1 MSGGQRGAGS
11 TCNAVHSVPEK
22 WARFSGGGGRENTYE
37 REKVS
42 VETMS
47 DRTDR
52 CWVVLGGMGI
62 CVLWEGSLPEEYRPR
77 RLEDAL
83 EDSHG
88 RQSSPVLNHRC
99 PGRGNMSP

>member
-22 WARFSGGGGRENTYE
+22 WARFSRGGGRENTYE

-52 CWVVLGGMGI
+52 CWVVLDGARWHGYLCPVGG
-62 CVLWEGSLPEEYRPR
+62 LT
-77 RLEDAL
+77 D
-83 EDSHG
+83 
-88 RQSSPVLNHRC
+88 
-99 PGRGNMSP
+99 